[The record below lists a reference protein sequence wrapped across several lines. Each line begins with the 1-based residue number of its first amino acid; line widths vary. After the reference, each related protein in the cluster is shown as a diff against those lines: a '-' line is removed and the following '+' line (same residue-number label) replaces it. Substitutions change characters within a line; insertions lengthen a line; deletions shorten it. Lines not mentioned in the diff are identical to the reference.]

1 MEYLPTL
8 VGYILFLLALLHALL
23 DGHAN
28 RTQRMLLLLTLFIY
42 GTLLE
47 ASGVNSGLYRYP
59 REPFVNMGV
68 VPLSVSLAWVGIIY
82 SVILIVDR
90 LRLGSGLRILTV
102 TLIALSLDWGMD
114 PVATRFGIWVWRDSG
129 AYFGI
134 PSFNMVGW
142 FFIPIS
148 YLLVY
153 GFAWKGGRQPIS
165 FLTIAEVDGNNSWQ
179 RKLYTIIVVAPLS
192 LALTAACSAA
202 IVAAAPGLLK
212 LSLEIMSAW
221 AVVTVLAATGIVIWR
236 RDYLRRKSWLDIIPA
251 LVLAWIAANY
261 TFLALTDGL
270 GILFFVMFLSATPLW
285 FILAISLLPPKKNSG
300 F

>member
-1 MEYLPTL
+1 MMEYLPTL

-23 DGHAN
+23 DGRAN
-28 RTQRMLLLLTLFIY
+28 RTQRMLLLLSLFIY

-47 ASGVNSGLYRYP
+47 ASGVNSGLYHYP

-82 SVILIVDR
+82 SVILIADR

-153 GFAWKGGRQPIS
+153 GFFWKGGKRPIS
-165 FLTIAEVDGNNSWQ
+165 FLTIAEVDKRNSWK
-179 RKLYTIIVVAPLS
+179 RKLYTIIGVAPLS
-192 LALTAACSAA
+192 LGLTAACSAA
-202 IVAAAPGLLK
+202 LVAVAPGLLK
-212 LSLEIMSAW
+212 LSLGVMIAW
-221 AVVTVLAATGIVIWR
+221 AVATVLAATGILIWR
-236 RDYLRRKSWLDIIPA
+236 RNLLRRKSWLDIIPA
-251 LVLAWIAANY
+251 IVLSWIAANY
-261 TFLALTDGL
+261 SFLALTQGA
-270 GILFFVMFLSATPLW
+270 GTLFFVMLLCATPLW
-285 FILAISLLPPKKNSG
+285 VILVMSLLPPGK
-300 F
+300 